1 MAITKVTTDVIVDD
15 AITSPKVAD
24 DLALSGNPTATTQSA
39 GNNTTRLSTTAFVT
53 TAVATKA
60 PLSAPTFTGDVDI
73 DATDDLR
80 LRFLRGSTF
89 KGGIQV
95 PTSTGDMIS
104 GSAVDDLAIRSQG
117 NLLFSSGGNTERM
130 RIDSSGNIGIGITSP
145 SSMLHLF
152 DGGTDTSI
160 RIQAAATADNTS
172 SITFDSR
179 LADNTNKQVF
189 LKAYRGNIS
198 FTGDSGYGNVGIGTT
213 NPQHPFHVYLTNGE
227 LAMFG
232 SNQMNSV
239 GQYAGIG
246 LGQVLANNTTYQKVA
261 IVAEGRDSGS
271 YVSNLHFLVDTAA
284 DGNSAVLSD
293 SKMMISGGNGYVG
306 IGTTDPD
313 ELLEIVS
320 DDPRIRI
327 RDNTAGG
334 GVGNGGKIEFM
345 GHHAGAS
352 DGKRVFAEV
361 HGLKQNSTGGDT
373 KGEMIFKVNKGSA
386 STTEVF
392 RLESSGALAVGD
404 SSNRRP
410 LAAPTYMG
418 YANYYRSTVIGST
431 SASYGTDAVGAV
443 TLSFNY
449 DPSGNTSG
457 SFSGDGS
464 EVFFRRSTSF
474 RTPNSANNGIH
485 LQFTMTDGVTSGDF
499 NDTSDRNLKQNI
511 KSITN
516 GFDVIKDLNP
526 VLFDWKDADKG
537 NGLGGFIAQEVETV
551 LPNDVLGEDY
561 TEGERGQP
569 LTDGKSIN
577 TVSIVAHLVKALQEV
592 EARVKELE
600 K

>member
-39 GNNTTRLSTTAFVT
+39 GNNTTRLATTAFVT
-53 TAVATKA
+53 TAAATKL
-60 PLSAPTFTGDVDI
+60 PLAGGTMTGTI
-73 DATDDLR
+73 AG
-80 LRFLRGSTF
+80 F
-89 KGGIQV
+89 
-95 PTSTGDMIS
+95 TSTGIDDNADATAITIDS
-104 GSAVDDLAIRSQG
+104 NEKVIIGDTASHVDDLLQIESPA
-117 NLLFSSGGNTERM
+117 SGGGHGIQIRRNDSNNDQGIGRILFGNNTDTDIVQIHAKTDGANDNGALIFSTQPDGGSLTERM
-130 RIDSSGNIGIGITSP
+130 RIDHDGNIGIG
-145 SSMLHLF
+145 
-152 DGGTDTSI
+152 
-160 RIQAAATADNTS
+160 N
-172 SITFDSR
+172 
-179 LADNTNKQVF
+179 
-189 LKAYRGNIS
+189 
-198 FTGDSGYGNVGIGTT
+198 T

-232 SNQMNSV
+232 SNQMNSA

-261 IVAEGRDSGS
+261 IVAEGRDNGN
-271 YVSNLHFLVDTAA
+271 YISNLHFLVDTAS
-284 DGNSAVLSD
+284 DGNSADLSD

>member
-39 GNNTTRLSTTAFVT
+39 GNNTTRLATTAFVT
-53 TAVATKA
+53 TAAATKL
-60 PLSAPTFTGDVDI
+60 PLAGGTMTGTI
-73 DATDDLR
+73 AG
-80 LRFLRGSTF
+80 F
-89 KGGIQV
+89 
-95 PTSTGDMIS
+95 TSTGIDDNADATAITIDS
-104 GSAVDDLAIRSQG
+104 NEKVIIGDTASHVDDLLQIESPA
-117 NLLFSSGGNTERM
+117 SGGGHGIQIRRNDSNNDQGIGRILFGNNTDTDIVQIHAKTDGANDNGALIFSTQPDGGSLTERM
-130 RIDSSGNIGIGITSP
+130 RIDHDGNIGIG
-145 SSMLHLF
+145 
-152 DGGTDTSI
+152 
-160 RIQAAATADNTS
+160 N
-172 SITFDSR
+172 
-179 LADNTNKQVF
+179 
-189 LKAYRGNIS
+189 
-198 FTGDSGYGNVGIGTT
+198 T

-232 SNQMNSV
+232 SNQMNSA

-261 IVAEGRDSGS
+261 IVAEGRDNGN
-271 YVSNLHFLVDTAA
+271 YISNLHFLVDTAS
-284 DGNSAVLSD
+284 DGNSADLSD

-410 LAAPTYMG
+410 LAAPSYMG
-418 YANYYRSTVIGST
+418 YASYYRSTVIGST

-464 EVFFRRSTSF
+464 EVFFRRSTTF

-526 VLFDWKDADKG
+526 VLFDWKDANKG

-561 TEGERGQP
+561 TEGDRGQP